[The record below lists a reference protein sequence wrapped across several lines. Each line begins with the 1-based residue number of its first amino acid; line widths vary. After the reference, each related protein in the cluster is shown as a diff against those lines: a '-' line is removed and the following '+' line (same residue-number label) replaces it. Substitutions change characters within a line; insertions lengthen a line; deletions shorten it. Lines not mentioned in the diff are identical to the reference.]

1 MNIFH
6 IWRYLLQ
13 HKHRL
18 KGETRE
24 RAFSRPYPCVRNEL
38 LERPQKKNHFWIWVF
53 VSQKRKACLGTVVIF
68 QGFATIALLLAHA
81 PFISYQFLH
90 RTSYCSSR
98 ILRPLKIFKDSFNV
112 SGKCTFSAIDFYQM
126 AKCSYHSYKHPPNSA
141 QCSQC
146 SEVISRQSGTDRSNW
161 PPTLKYLKYLSFT
174 INNEQ
179 LNSKVTS
186 LPPSSMKEEEN
197 TFYNYKSNGGEQFV
211 WIELEIKGSLIICPI
226 NFPSLDVRCRSGP
239 PLSILVS
246 HPCLGQVHFH

>member
-24 RAFSRPYPCVRNEL
+24 RAFSRPKWTFVKSPEKELSLNLRFCLSKRN
-38 LERPQKKNHFWIWVF
+38 
-53 VSQKRKACLGTVVIF
+53 ACLGTVVIF

-81 PFISYQFLH
+81 PFIPYQFLH

-161 PPTLKYLKYLSFT
+161 PPTLKCLKYF
-174 INNEQ
+174 
-179 LNSKVTS
+179 
-186 LPPSSMKEEEN
+186 LPWQNIHWCWSDN
-197 TFYNYKSNGGEQFV
+197 
-211 WIELEIKGSLIICPI
+211 
-226 NFPSLDVRCRSGP
+226 
-239 PLSILVS
+239 
-246 HPCLGQVHFH
+246 

>member
-141 QCSQC
+141 QCS
-146 SEVISRQSGTDRSNW
+146 EVISRQSGTDRSNW

-179 LNSKVTS
+179 QNSKVTS